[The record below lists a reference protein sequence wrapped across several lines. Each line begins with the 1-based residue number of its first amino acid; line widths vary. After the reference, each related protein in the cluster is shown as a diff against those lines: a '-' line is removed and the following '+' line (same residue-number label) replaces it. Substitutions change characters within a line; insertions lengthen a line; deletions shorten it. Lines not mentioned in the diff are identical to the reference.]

1 MIRLV
6 AVILAVALL
15 AAPAEARR
23 RKRVNRPVYR
33 KPPVV
38 YVLPDVVQ
46 PLSYAEYWEIEE
58 QRRREAVVRRLIAI
72 LSCRLF

>member
-6 AVILAVALL
+6 TLVLAVALL
-15 AAPAEARR
+15 AAPAEAKR
-23 RKRVNRPVYR
+23 RKRIKRPVYR

-38 YVLPDVVQ
+38 YVWPDVVQ
-46 PLSYAEYWEIEE
+46 PLSYAEYWEVEE
-58 QRRREAVVRRLIAI
+58 QRRREATVRRLIAI